1 MVDVENIINDIVK
14 NPDKIKNLNERVIEK
29 FLEKIIP
36 ILNEEK
42 TLIELEGKVAFIGDT
57 HGDFETTKS
66 IIKRFFYL
74 DHLVFLGDYIDREP
88 IKWGSIYNITYLLL
102 LKYRFPKKIVLLKGN
117 HECNYIIPCLP
128 YEFEVEIVKRF
139 GSSKLHDKYV
149 EVFSFMPLMVQTENV
164 FAAHGGI
171 LKNTDLD
178 YLNKIEKN
186 DKKAIEELVWSD
198 PAISLT
204 FRGAG
209 FRFTNE
215 DLTAF
220 LKSINAKVFVRGHD
234 YNTLGFSIYQDKC
247 LTIFSSSRYK
257 KMGNGGILVAKT
269 DKKVNKASDLIVEDF
284 SSGKWLKYTTI
295 KK

>member
-102 LKYRFPKKIVLLKGN
+102 LKYRFPKKIVL
-117 HECNYIIPCLP
+117 
-128 YEFEVEIVKRF
+128 F
-139 GSSKLHDKYV
+139 GQV
-149 EVFSFMPLMVQTENV
+149 I
-164 FAAHGGI
+164 G
-171 LKNTDLD
+171 
-178 YLNKIEKN
+178 
-186 DKKAIEELVWSD
+186 
-198 PAISLT
+198 
-204 FRGAG
+204 
-209 FRFTNE
+209 
-215 DLTAF
+215 
-220 LKSINAKVFVRGHD
+220 
-234 YNTLGFSIYQDKC
+234 
-247 LTIFSSSRYK
+247 
-257 KMGNGGILVAKT
+257 
-269 DKKVNKASDLIVEDF
+269 
-284 SSGKWLKYTTI
+284 
-295 KK
+295 